1 VPKGTSIFF
10 PVLSAGASSDEACP
24 LEWPKFFAAK
34 LLMTRRAI
42 LTPQV
47 LAGIPALVAQ
57 GLRKAEIAKRLGCRE
72 DTLQVR
78 CSTAGISLSGRKL
91 RIGDPL
97 KLSYEAVVGL
107 RERAASIGCS
117 EMQLASDLLE
127 VIARDNL
134 YDAVLDVS
142 APMQPAE

>member
-1 VPKGTSIFF
+1 M
-10 PVLSAGASSDEACP
+10 A
-24 LEWPKFFAAK
+24 
-34 LLMTRRAI
+34 RRGI

-57 GLRKAEIAKRLGCRE
+57 GLRRADIAKRLGCKE

-91 RIGDPL
+91 RVGDPL
-97 KLSYEAVVGL
+97 KLSYEAMEGL
-107 RERAASIGCS
+107 RARAASVGCS

-142 APMQPAE
+142 APSSRRSDQDKTTLTLSSN

>member
-1 VPKGTSIFF
+1 MKLVPSEV
-10 PVLSAGASSDEACP
+10 PSADS
-24 LEWPKFFAAK
+24 
-34 LLMTRRAI
+34 TRRAKI

-57 GLRKAEIAKRLGCRE
+57 GLRRADIAKRLGCKE
-72 DTLQVR
+72 NTLQVR
-78 CSTAGISLSGRKL
+78 CCNAGISLSGRKRMEL
-91 RIGDPL
+91 RGGSPL
-97 KLSYEAVVGL
+97 TLSREALVGL
-107 RERAASIGCS
+107 SARAASIGCS
-117 EMQLASDLLE
+117 ETRLVSDLLE

>member
-1 VPKGTSIFF
+1 MFHRRYQPERT
-10 PVLSAGASSDEACP
+10 D
-24 LEWPKFFAAK
+24 AAY
-34 LLMTRRAI
+34 R
-42 LTPQV
+42 
-47 LAGIPALVAQ
+47 
-57 GLRKAEIAKRLGCRE
+57 
-72 DTLQVR
+72 
-78 CSTAGISLSGRKL
+78 
-91 RIGDPL
+91 DPL
-97 KLSYEAVVGL
+97 KLSHEAVVGL